1 MAAVTR
7 SVLLW
12 MVPANLALVAW
23 VWGGRMLFGVGG
35 WMLLVYLVSVVPVL
49 LLGLLV
55 TSVLALTQ
63 RAEPGGRRELT
74 RPQARAQLVMWAAM
88 SVFGAFSFDF
98 GDTEDSDSAL
108 LVEVLGDREWVWAA
122 TTTIMAV
129 SALVT
134 VVAWVALVVTLT
146 AGRRPAAVP
155 SEA

>member
-1 MAAVTR
+1 MTR

-12 MVPANLALVAW
+12 MIPANLALVAW

-35 WMLLVYLVSVVPVL
+35 WMLLVYLFSVVPVL

-63 RAEPGGRRELT
+63 QPGPAGRRELT
-74 RPQARAQLVMWAAM
+74 RSQAQAQLVTWAAM
-88 SVFGAFSFDF
+88 FVFGGFSFDF
-98 GDTEDSDSAL
+98 GDTEDSDTAL
-108 LVEVLGDREWVWAA
+108 LVKALGDHEWVWAA

-155 SEA
+155 SKA